1 MTDNNA
7 LLKGMLG
14 IQGKG
19 DNNSS
24 SAASAAAAAAADK
37 KKDG

>member
-24 SAASAAAAAAADK
+24 SAAAADK

>member
-1 MTDNNA
+1 MSDNNA

-14 IQGKG
+14 IQGENG
-19 DNNSS
+19 GG
-24 SAASAAAAAAADK
+24 AADK